1 MSHVPF
7 PLEEP
12 THLEHL
18 TDPHSSRETRTGRGL
33 AFDREV
39 LFSLFVVLNTW
50 VSPQN

>member
-18 TDPHSSRETRTGRGL
+18 ADPHSSRETRTGRGL
-33 AFDREV
+33 AIDQKVTCQRSFV
-39 LFSLFVVLNTW
+39 LTICGA
-50 VSPQN
+50 